1 MSILIKKAENSD
13 TKDIFNWRNDKQ
25 TISMFKNNNIV
36 SWNEHCLWFKK
47 KIKDKS
53 CLLLIGEKASIKIGV
68 IRFDILRDHSAISI
82 NLNPVCR
89 GKKYS
94 KTFLVMGCNYYF
106 SLFNLKIIS
115 EIKKVNLSS
124 INIFKS
130 VGFKRESIKE
140 NFLIYTLESKTTLKV

>member
-1 MSILIKKAENSD
+1 M
-13 TKDIFNWRNDKQ
+13 
-25 TISMFKNNNIV
+25 
-36 SWNEHCLWFKK
+36 
-47 KIKDKS
+47 
-53 CLLLIGEKASIKIGV
+53 
-68 IRFDILRDHSAISI
+68 
-82 NLNPVCR
+82 
-89 GKKYS
+89 
-94 KTFLVMGCNYYF
+94 MGCNYYF